1 MESQAHSDSSGA
13 SAEDEISFFPNHL
26 LSEIALAF
34 AILGLI
40 VMLASL
46 LPAELGK
53 KYDPLNPAQ
62 VLEPEW
68 YFMGIYQFLKTQG
81 VQPIH
86 AVALLSVL
94 GILLV
99 LVPFIDRGTRR
110 APRDRPLMMAAALV
124 VILQFLVL
132 TSYGYATPGQ
142 VAMFSNSAFLAVLSI
157 VNGISIGALLIGTYK
172 QRRIPTR

>member
-1 MESQAHSDSSGA
+1 MESQDHSSHSL
-13 SAEDEISFFPNHL
+13 SQTEDEIPFFPNHI

-40 VMLASL
+40 AVFSSL
-46 LPAELGK
+46 FPAELGQ

-62 VLEPEW
+62 TLEPEW

-86 AVALLSVL
+86 GLTLLSVL

-110 APRDRPLMMAAALV
+110 APRDRPLMMAAAFV
-124 VILQFLVL
+124 VALQFLVL
-132 TSYGYATPGQ
+132 TIYGYATPGQ
-142 VAMFSNSAFLAVLSI
+142 VAMFSNPTFLSVLFLVNSVSI
-157 VNGISIGALLIGTYK
+157 AALALGAYK
-172 QRRIPTR
+172 QRRIPPR

>member
-1 MESQAHSDSSGA
+1 MDSQAHSNSHSST
-13 SAEDEISFFPNHL
+13 EDEIPFFPNHI

-40 VMLASL
+40 AIFASL
-46 LPAELGK
+46 FPAELGK

-62 VLEPEW
+62 TLEPEW

-86 AVALLSVL
+86 GLVLLSVL

-99 LVPFIDRGTRR
+99 LVPLIDRGIRR
-110 APRDRPLMMAAALV
+110 APRDRPFMMAAALV

-142 VAMFSNSAFLAVLSI
+142 VAMFSNPTFLALLFI
-157 VNGISIGALLIGTYK
+157 VNGISIAALLLGSYK